1 MPKRFR
7 PSRRPPIAM
16 TADGGRRQKRLTA
29 NAGLDAGQALVPPG
43 SGGAQGMGTAQA
55 LRWDLGICAEKKPWV
70 RPDPTSR
77 TRCEMGRR
85 WAGAASPRTVI
96 GSPACTALTRVP
108 LYG

>member
-1 MPKRFR
+1 MSVTLP
-7 PSRRPPIAM
+7 
-16 TADGGRRQKRLTA
+16 
-29 NAGLDAGQALVPPG
+29 AG
-43 SGGAQGMGTAQA
+43 
-55 LRWDLGICAEKKPWV
+55 WDLGICAEKKPWV

-85 WAGAASPRTVI
+85 WAGAASPRAVI